1 MFLKRAVSSRNEI
14 SVICPLLGSTF
25 FKAIARLILS
35 GLFCLVG
42 LELISKSGVKKLIK
56 YNTAA
61 LPLPSNVSSS
71 SRS

>member
-1 MFLKRAVSSRNEI
+1 MFLKRAVCCRNEI
-14 SVICPLLGSTF
+14 SVICPRF

-56 YNTAA
+56 YNTVA
-61 LPLPSNVSSS
+61 LPLPSNFSSS